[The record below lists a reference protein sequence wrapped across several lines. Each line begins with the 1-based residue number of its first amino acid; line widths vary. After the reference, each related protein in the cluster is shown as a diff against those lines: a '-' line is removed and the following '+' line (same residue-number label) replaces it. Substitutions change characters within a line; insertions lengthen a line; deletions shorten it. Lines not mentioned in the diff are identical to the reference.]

1 MLTTARPIFVNVP
14 ASFADPVGLA
24 EQQAPGVVS
33 LIVVRYAADS
43 GDAHGALGPCYD
55 SYVAVSGQLL
65 AVARTTA
72 DYRYPVTPS
81 VGLTRFIEQREAGR
95 PAFVSVYELT
105 EDDCTRFLETVFFS
119 ECLKLHVDGADSAPL
134 VAHQIA
140 RSGCGNG
147 VLEVNDFSDPQAPRI
162 RLVDLDELAGSIG
175 TVPEGADP
183 EIEAGTVDPG
193 GLSSVLSGVLS
204 GVSGRVLLYDR
215 AKNMAAA
222 RDRAGRPFDLAAA
235 IEEANRLAT
244 ARRGTS
250 PEAAAR
256 SATVAAAELRAQAP
270 PDQVERVEGYLREH
284 AARPQTV
291 PHQHPTAQGLSALV
305 AEMQGRGG
313 VQRAPTA
320 PHGGPA
326 SVSGAASVGGPV
338 GAPVG
343 GLAATLAEHA
353 GDMAEPASEPTP
365 EPTEPQP
372 LSTPAVGAPAV
383 GATAADTLPAGGDGQ
398 GVGAAS
404 GSEPAPFLVTPAPAA
419 APATASPPPQAA
431 PTGLTPATA
440 PALAAPSGSR
450 HVLATELDVLRAEVF
465 ALFEAAVNRDRAIAH
480 EEHVVA
486 EHSIP
491 VPVPSEMTMKYLRAI
506 LTDDPP
512 KRWHFFKRSRGKV
525 YEEVCAKLLA
535 FHSANAHVDDPVIH
549 EASRLWS
556 RLCK

>member
-1 MLTTARPIFVNVP
+1 MLTTARPIFVHVP

-33 LIVVRYAADS
+33 LIVVRYEAAED
-43 GDAHGALGPCYD
+43 DAHGALGPCYD

-81 VGLTRFIEQREAGR
+81 VGLSRFIEQREAGR

-193 GLSSVLSGVLS
+193 GLSAVLSGVLS

-222 RDRAGRPFDLAAA
+222 RDRVGRPFDLAAA

-244 ARRGTS
+244 ARRGTT
-250 PEAAAR
+250 PDAAAR
-256 SATVAAAELRAQAP
+256 SATLAAAELRAQAP
-270 PDQVERVEGYLREH
+270 EDQVERVEGYLRDQ
-284 AARPQTV
+284 ADRPQTV
-291 PHQHPTAQGLSALV
+291 PHQHPTAVGLSALV

-313 VQRAPTA
+313 PQRAAATPQAA
-320 PHGGPA
+320 P
-326 SVSGAASVGGPV
+326 ASVGGSV
-338 GAPVG
+338 RAPVG
-343 GLAATLAEHA
+343 GLAATLDAHA
-353 GDMAEPASEPTP
+353 GDMAEPEQEAA
-365 EPTEPQP
+365 QP
-372 LSTPAVGAPAV
+372 IPP
-383 GATAADTLPAGGDGQ
+383 PAGGDGH
-398 GVGAAS
+398 GAGAAP
-404 GSEPAPFLVTPAPAA
+404 GLRADPRADAAPFLVAPQPPPEAHVAPSAPPASPLTA
-419 APATASPPPQAA
+419 APPS
-431 PTGLTPATA
+431 GLTPATA
-440 PALAAPSGSR
+440 PALPGPSGAR
-450 HVLATELDVLRAEVF
+450 HVLATELDVLRAQVF
-465 ALFEAAVNRDRAIAH
+465 ALFEEAVGRDRAVAH
-480 EEHVVA
+480 EAHVCA
-486 EHSIP
+486 EHEIP
-491 VPVPSEMTMKYLRAI
+491 VPVPSERTMDYLRAI

-525 YEEVCAKLLA
+525 HEEVCAKLLA
-535 FHSANAHVDDPVIH
+535 FHSANAHVDAPVIH

-556 RLCK
+556 RLCT